1 MTIPVMICS
10 MENVSENSPSRSE
23 HVSLDDI
30 QIEDMG
36 DTVFVTLPEDKGGM
50 VLEKHDDTLKI
61 SNVSVQESGKG
72 YGTLLYEKVIQY
84 CIDNNL
90 NFESDYGVS
99 PEVITIYQKMEE
111 KGYEFEKAKLV
122 KKELGK
128 GPRYLSEDYS
138 PAFKL
143 IRPE

>member
-1 MTIPVMICS
+1 MICS
-10 MENVSENSPSRSE
+10 MKNISENSPSRSE
-23 HVSLDDI
+23 YVSLDDI
-30 QIEDMG
+30 QIEDTG
-36 DTVFVTLPEDKGGM
+36 DTVFVTLPENIGGM
-50 VLEKHDDTLKI
+50 VLEKHGDTLKI

-72 YGTLLYEKVIQY
+72 YGTLLYEKVLQY
-84 CIDNNL
+84 CINNNL

-99 PEVITIYQKMEE
+99 PEVIKIYQKMEE

>member
-1 MTIPVMICS
+1 
-10 MENVSENSPSRSE
+10 MENISEYSSLQPE
-23 HVSLDDI
+23 HASLSDI
-30 QIEDMG
+30 QIESAG
-36 DTVFVTLPEDKGGM
+36 DTVFVTLPENKGGM

-61 SNVSVQESGKG
+61 SNISVQESGKG
-72 YGTLLYEKVIQY
+72 YGTLLYEKVLQY
-84 CIDNNL
+84 CINNNL

-111 KGYEFEKAKLV
+111 KGYKFKKAKLV

-128 GPRYLSEDYS
+128 GLRFLSEDYG